1 DVLEEVLAVAGD
13 RQRADAHEPGGA
25 DLPEQLLGVL
35 DGVSLR
41 QGITTEEELP
51 IGREDDRL
59 GGGAAEVAAEN
70 GERLRAGRVSGG
82 HAGSRRFAR
91 SLSVAGEERFQ
102 IPVPG
107 HERPRAL
114 FCLLLVLSL
123 LDPPAQAL

>member
-1 DVLEEVLAVAGD
+1 AAADVADDVHVRDVVEGGGGVSDRLHNRYVRSQDVLEEVLAVAGD

-59 GGGAAEVAAEN
+59 GGGAAEIAAEN
-70 GERLRAGRVSGG
+70 GERRARRVSSG
-82 HAGSRRFAR
+82 R
-91 SLSVAGEERFQ
+91 
-102 IPVPG
+102 
-107 HERPRAL
+107 
-114 FCLLLVLSL
+114 
-123 LDPPAQAL
+123 